1 LRKQAFS
8 AEIDFVAPAGA
19 PTAHQAVTVTVVYA
33 MYDGLPLYEKHVV
46 VWKSVFLA
54 RRFMLKESE
63 YVPRQARDE
72 HRERLRTKMCL
83 QVSVDPAANVKV
95 KVDALTTDVSENGL
109 LRPFYG
115 LKLSFCQDRLGTN
128 IGKALKKR
136 AVFLRCYTSPMKP
149 WATGV
154 RKRLF
159 CAG

>member
-1 LRKQAFS
+1 
-8 AEIDFVAPAGA
+8 
-19 PTAHQAVTVTVVYA
+19 
-33 MYDGLPLYEKHVV
+33 
-46 VWKSVFLA
+46 
-54 RRFMLKESE
+54 
-63 YVPRQARDE
+63 
-72 HRERLRTKMCL
+72 MCL

-154 RKRLF
+154 RKRVF
-159 CAG
+159 CAS